1 MLNATN
7 RQWSSN
13 EKRRIFENFRRENNC
28 SKASHSATGA
38 ERKTSLHFIHSAPV
52 TRDELPVLPFSSSL
66 CLHRFMNHSENKHQT
81 DPGDLLIS
89 RAMFF
94 LRLTPSEMTIKRSRE
109 ATIEILWHRSQL
121 ISFAVL
127 FSQVFAEEPSRCHW
141 LVYDIFLPLTSRAET
156 RTTRKIAQ
164 RLIRIDYALCLVI

>member
-1 MLNATN
+1 M
-7 RQWSSN
+7 
-13 EKRRIFENFRRENNC
+13 NFK
-28 SKASHSATGA
+28 SKARDFRATFDVKIIAQTKTSHSTTEPSG
-38 ERKTSLHFIHSAPV
+38 KPLCSSSSIHSAPA
-52 TRDELPVLPFSSSL
+52 TRDELHFSPFSSSL

-81 DPGDLLIS
+81 DPGDLLIF

-141 LVYDIFLPLTSRAET
+141 LVYDIFLPLTSPAET
-156 RTTRKIAQ
+156 RTRRKIAQ